1 MSLNPGFSF
10 VDDQIVLSIDP
21 FVVRLKSAIPA
32 VQSSVSWLYQDYV
45 FFNDQ
50 ADTTFNDFSI
60 SIEQVGGLRRFFR
73 PQVQFKFDGKMPF
86 KPLPYS
92 QAYPFFEWGLNWCIA
107 NHCFRYLI
115 LHAAVVEKNGQAVI
129 MPGQPGAG
137 KSTLCA
143 ALIGHGWRLLSDEM
157 AIFDLNSSE
166 LIPIVRPVSLKNESI
181 PIIKA
186 FVPDA
191 VIGESF
197 HDTAKG
203 TVAHMKPP
211 VASIQNAKLRTKG
224 RWIVFPQFRKNSP
237 LSQQPINGAKAVLDL
252 ANNAFN
258 YNVLGVCGFEKLCDL
273 VQDCDCYRLEYGR
286 LDDALDFFNTLFE

>member
-1 MSLNPGFSF
+1 MPVSSKNAFIE
-10 VDDQIVLSIDP
+10 DQAILSIEP

-32 VQSSVSWLYQDYV
+32 VQTSISHLYQAHV
-45 FFNDQ
+45 FLDQCTDSFADFNIGID
-50 ADTTFNDFSI
+50 
-60 SIEQVGGLRRFFR
+60 QVGGLRRFFR

-107 NHCFRYLI
+107 NHHFRHLL

-129 MPGQPGAG
+129 LPGEPGAG

-143 ALIGHGWRLLSDEM
+143 ALVGHGWRLLSDEM
-157 AIFDLNSSE
+157 AMIDLTSTE
-166 LIPIVRPVSLKNESI
+166 LIPIVRPISLKNESI
-181 PIIKA
+181 PIIKG

-211 VASIQNAKLRTKG
+211 VASVQNASLRTKG
-224 RWIVFPQFRKNSP
+224 RWVVFPQFRKGSALSVETINS
-237 LSQQPINGAKAVLDL
+237 AKAVLDL
-252 ANNAFN
+252 AKNAFN
-258 YNVLGVCGFEKLCDL
+258 YNVLGVRGFEKLCDL
-273 VQDCDCYRLEYGR
+273 VQKCDCYRLEYSH
-286 LDDALDFFNTLFE
+286 LDEAIDFFANLPE

>member
-1 MSLNPGFSF
+1 MSLNPEFSF
-10 VDDQIVLSIDP
+10 IEDQIVLSIDP

-32 VQSSVSWLYQDYV
+32 VQSSISTLYQDYV
-45 FFNDQ
+45 FFNQ
-50 ADTTFNDFSI
+50 NADIFADFSI

-73 PQVQFKFDGKMPF
+73 PQVQFRFDGKMPF

-115 LHAAVVEKNGQAVI
+115 LHAAVVEKNGHAVI

-157 AIFDLNSSE
+157 AIIDLNSPE

-191 VIGESF
+191 VMGESF
-197 HDTAKG
+197 RDTAKG

-224 RWIVFPQFRKNSP
+224 RWIVFPQFRKDLP
-237 LSQQPINGAKAVLDL
+237 LSQQSISGAKAVLDL

-273 VQDCDCYRLEYGR
+273 VQGCDCYRLEYGR
-286 LDDALDFFNTLFE
+286 LHDALDFFDTLFE